1 MNVVITVPES
11 NMGDVMSDINT
22 KRGRVM
28 GMTPLD
34 NGMQQITATVPQAE
48 MLHYATDLRSIT
60 QGRGSFTTEFAQ
72 YEEVPANVQQEIVAQ
87 YKKAA
92 EAKK

>member
-1 MNVVITVPES
+1 
-11 NMGDVMSDINT
+11 
-22 KRGRVM
+22 
-28 GMTPLD
+28 
-34 NGMQQITATVPQAE
+34 